1 MLESLPVLL
10 VAKKEPAMSHPN
22 GLFLLC
28 AGLGLYVSPTLADSA
43 DWQIDVSSYMWF
55 PKTETSVETPLG
67 TVSSDLS
74 ARDALDALDI
84 GVMLGVSARRDA
96 WSLLGDLFYLDLSF
110 RERTPLGRVYSAVD
124 TRTTV
129 LSLSGYGL
137 YNLYDRDGL
146 VLDAGL
152 GLRMLSSD
160 IDVTLQGV
168 ARDDRDTSVSDNW
181 VDPLLA
187 LRASARLAE
196 RWQVVLLADAG
207 GFGMGSAS
215 DQTWQIVTVLTYRIG
230 ESWSA
235 SGGYRHLY
243 VDRENDGVPYELEM
257 SGPLLGVSYRF

>member
-1 MLESLPVLL
+1 
-10 VAKKEPAMSHPN
+10 MSHVN
-22 GLFLLC
+22 RLFVLC
-28 AGLGLYVSPTLADSA
+28 AGLGLCVSPALADSA
-43 DWQIDVSSYMWF
+43 DWQIAASSYMWF
-55 PKTETSVETPLG
+55 PKTESSVETSLG

-74 ARDALDALDI
+74 ARDALDALDV
-84 GVMLGVSARRDA
+84 GVMLGVSAQRGP

-110 RERTPLGRVYSAVD
+110 QERTPFGRVFSAVD

-129 LSLSGYGL
+129 LSVAGYGL

-160 IDVTLQGV
+160 IEVTLQGV
-168 ARDDRDTSVSDNW
+168 ALNDRDTSASDTW
-181 VDPLLA
+181 VDPLFA
-187 LRASARLAE
+187 LRASAHLGQ
-196 RWQVVLLADAG
+196 RWRAVVLADAG
-207 GFGMGSAS
+207 GFGIDKAS
-215 DQTWQIVTVLTYRIG
+215 DRTWQIVTVLTYRIG

-243 VDRENDGVPYELEM
+243 FDRENDGVPYELEM